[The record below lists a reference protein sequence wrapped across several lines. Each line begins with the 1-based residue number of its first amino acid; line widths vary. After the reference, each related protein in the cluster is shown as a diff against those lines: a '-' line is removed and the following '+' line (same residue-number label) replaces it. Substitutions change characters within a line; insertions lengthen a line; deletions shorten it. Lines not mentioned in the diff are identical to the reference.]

1 MGGASSRTCGHGAP
15 HTAPRGAVRRL
26 EDGAEDDHLK
36 VKNLDTGEMQDV
48 QEFFFDVLE
57 ETSNLP
63 WAKLWRDY
71 RRATEQLFEA
81 AKTGKSSVIV
91 DILGSTKE
99 SGLEGLE
106 GSVGPLTAE
115 AKGLYGRTAL
125 HLAALSGQLES
136 SEALLSLGAKIDA
149 QTDSGFTPF
158 HLACRHGHL
167 ELADLLLQNGCDVS
181 LQADQ
186 GETALHLAAQ
196 HGQSHLVNFLLAN
209 APELYSV
216 RNNFGQRPVEVSL
229 DATSALSFQHMASSV
244 ASSSSSFQCWE
255 PMDQYAGRS
264 LFQNVLLRN
273 SRVDAV
279 QRLLQG
285 DHCSRPSTCRALR
298 NLRARREVRAKRFM
312 KLQERSSDEVVG
324 PKSFRILSLLGRG
337 SFGEVF
343 QVAQKSTG
351 QIFAMKVLRKN
362 KIIGR
367 NLMRYALTERNLLS
381 YIRHPFIVR
390 LHHAFQTPSCLVL
403 VLQYYP
409 GGNVSALLQREGHLP
424 EALAKLY
431 TAEVLLAIEH
441 LHERNVVYRDL
452 KPENIVLDEDG
463 HAVLTDFGLSKEG
476 VDALYGTK
484 SFCGS
489 VAYLAPEILSRQGHG
504 RTVDLYGLGVLLY
517 EFIEGSPPYYSRD
530 RDTLFRNIVAA
541 SLSAPARCSLK
552 CQQLIVALMQRDP
565 AKRLGRDR
573 TSDVRLHRFF
583 RGLDFD
589 QVLRR
594 EVRVPPVRHWSTSFS
609 MLHEEKAKVTN
620 PFEGRLK
627 NRFRSWS
634 SQEIRGWEFSLID
647 ADDVAIPSTT
657 SLSRLEPIPSVG
669 SCLSRLE

>member
-15 HTAPRGAVRRL
+15 HTAPRGPVRRL
-26 EDGAEDDHLK
+26 EVRGQVDHLGRRQTATTCAAPRALLEDLEDLRPDTSHRCQDGAEDDHLK
-36 VKNLDTGEMQDV
+36 
-48 QEFFFDVLE
+48 DVLE

-71 RRATEQLFEA
+71 RRATDAWRSFADLAQQKNEQLFEA

-91 DILGSTKE
+91 DLLGSTKE

-125 HLAALSGQLES
+125 RHLAALSGQLES
-136 SEALLSLGAKIDA
+136 SEADGRALLSLGAKIDA

-216 RNNFGQRPVEVSL
+216 RRNNFGQRPVEVSL
-229 DATSALSFQHMASSV
+229 DATTALSFQHMASSV

-279 QRLLQG
+279 QRLSLG
-285 DHCSRPSTCRALR
+285 ERGGRERPHRSRLAGAIRPGQPRPVGGV
-298 NLRARREVRAKRFM
+298 ARRS
-312 KLQERSSDEVVG
+312 QERSSDEVVG

-381 YIRHPFIVR
+381 YIRHPFIVSWR
-390 LHHAFQTPSCLVL
+390 SGLGIFWDAQCSANPNFGGLSDGALSARAAARFDFTMLFRHQAVALDHAQRGLVL

-573 TSDVRLHRFF
+573 TSDVRAL
-583 RGLDFD
+583 G
-589 QVLRR
+589 Q
-594 EVRVPPVRHWSTSFS
+594 
-609 MLHEEKAKVTN
+609 K
-620 PFEGRLK
+620 G
-627 NRFRSWS
+627 
-634 SQEIRGWEFSLID
+634 G
-647 ADDVAIPSTT
+647 
-657 SLSRLEPIPSVG
+657 
-669 SCLSRLE
+669 